1 MDTLAALL
9 SSFDV
14 SPLFPVIEGIA
25 KTVLTYVSPVLL
37 IMAIYIRLMETQV
50 DALVTG
56 GKYGAALR
64 DILIWT
70 FVLGSYFAI
79 CSLVTSFF
87 NPIYAWLDDFGSIK
101 TVMATFAALKAKNET
116 LADNQSLTES
126 AIGLLSSPY
135 LVLSFLFY
143 YASLIMLA
151 FLTAFLKIANVL
163 VFGVAFIWG
172 LIAIPISIST
182 TFKILKG
189 WAYISAFALVWPIIQ
204 GLLLAMFTMLFTNS
218 VTLMETD
225 PERNAQLFAANSMML
240 FSVMHLLMGAVM
252 IAAPFIANSLVTNT
266 SSAAGVVM
274 PFVGAAIA
282 AGAGTAMATS
292 KGSSTAYKKLTD
304 EKIPPKAGGSNK
316 LNSGPQPRN
325 NAPVSSGG
333 VTGGSPTIDAPEPE
347 PPSAAPDSSQAKASQ
362 RRRGV
367 MITQQKK
374 RAG

>member
-304 EKIPPKAGGSNK
+304 EKIPSKAGGLNK

-367 MITQQKK
+367 MISQQKK